1 MTKKENNLIYH
12 GIPASPGIAW
22 GPAFFHAEKELS
34 VPRREVQDTSDEI
47 KRLEEALTSAGTQ
60 IANLRVKTQSETSAE
75 EAAIFE
81 AHALFLQDPTLI
93 TAVHEMIEGQGLNA
107 EVAWMDSIEV
117 NASKMEALDDEY
129 FRARAAD
136 IRDVGHRVLRI
147 LLGVAES
154 DLSALTHPSIIL
166 ARDLTPSDTV
176 RLDKSLVLGF
186 CTAEGGP
193 TSHTAILAKALGLP
207 AVVGLGVEIL
217 TLKNE
222 TPLLVDGDRGEVVA
236 YPDEATRQIFETRH
250 QKAAIRAE
258 AESKVAHEPAITQDG
273 HQVEIVANIGNPQEA
288 SFALEQG
295 AEGIGLLRTEFLYLD
310 RVEAPDENEQLAAY
324 DEIMDVMEGRPV
336 VVRTLDVGGDK
347 ELPYLNL
354 GHEANPFLGWR
365 AIRMCLDQPDF
376 FKVQLRALW
385 RASPGHDLRI
395 MFPMIATLEEARR
408 ARTLLKEARD
418 EVEAAGYPIAD
429 QIQIGIMVE
438 VPSVAVLADLF
449 AREVDFFSI
458 GTNDLT
464 QYTMAAER
472 TNEKVAHL
480 SDACHPA
487 ILRQIKR
494 ILEAAHVEG
503 IWVGLCGELAGD
515 PDAVPI
521 LLGLGLDEFSMAPTS
536 IPRAKALI
544 RRWSLAQ
551 AQKLASQ
558 VIDLDSAAAVRDFV
572 RAYQPN
578 KKPSRPQD
586 HEQIER

>member
-1 MTKKENNLIYH
+1 MAKKMNLKYQ
-12 GIPASPGIAW
+12 GIPASAGISM
-22 GPAFFHAEKELS
+22 GPVFAYLKQDIII
-34 VPRREVQDTSDEI
+34 PRHQITDTDGEV
-47 KRLEEALTSAGTQ
+47 KRLEDALSTAKSQ
-60 IANLRVKTQSETSAE
+60 IADLFSKAKAE
-75 EAAIFE
+75 VADKEAAIFE

-93 TAVHEMIEGQGLNA
+93 TAVHESIMQQRLNA
-107 EVAWMDSIEV
+107 EAAWMDAIED
-117 NASKMEALDDEY
+117 NAAKLEALEDEY
-129 FRARAAD
+129 FSARAVD
-136 IRDVGHRVLRI
+136 IRDVGRRVIRI
-147 LLGVAES
+147 LLNVAES
-154 DLSALTHPSIIL
+154 DLTALSDPSIIL
-166 ARDLTPSDTV
+166 ARDLTPSDTI

-186 CTAEGGP
+186 ITAEGGP
-193 TSHTAILAKALGLP
+193 TSHTAILAKALSLP
-207 AVVGLGVEIL
+207 AVVGLGAEIL
-217 TLKNE
+217 ALKNE
-222 TPLLVDGDRGEVVA
+222 TPLLVDGERGEVVA
-236 YPDEATRQIFETRH
+236 YPDEAKRKEFEARH
-250 QKAAIRAE
+250 QQAAIRAE

-273 HQVEIVANIGNPQEA
+273 HQFEVVANIGSPQEA

-310 RVEAPDENEQLAAY
+310 RKTAPDEEEQLAAY
-324 DEIMDVMEGRPV
+324 DQILDVMEDRPV

-347 ELPYLNL
+347 ELPYLDL

-395 MFPMIATLEEARR
+395 MFPMIATLDEVRR
-408 ARTLLKEARD
+408 ARALFEEARD
-418 EVEAAGYPIAD
+418 EVKTAGHPKVE

-464 QYTMAAER
+464 QYTLAAER

-480 SDACHPA
+480 GDACHPA

-494 ILEAAHVEG
+494 ILDAAHDQG

-521 LLGLGLDEFSMAPTS
+521 LVGLGLDEFSMAPSS
-536 IPRAKALI
+536 IPHAKAII
-544 RRWSLAQ
+544 RNWSLGQ
-551 AQKLASQ
+551 AQQLAAH
-558 VIDLDSAAAVRDFV
+558 VVDLDSATAVREYV
-572 RAYQPN
+572 RKHDPS
-578 KKPSRPQD
+578 KPMD
-586 HEQIER
+586 